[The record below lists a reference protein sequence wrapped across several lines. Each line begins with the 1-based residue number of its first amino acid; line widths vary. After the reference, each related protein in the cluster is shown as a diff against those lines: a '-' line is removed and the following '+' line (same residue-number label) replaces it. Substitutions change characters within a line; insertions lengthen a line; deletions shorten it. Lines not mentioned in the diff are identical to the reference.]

1 MVPTR
6 KDIMDT
12 NTPRWRAGRRLAAG
26 VGALALGVTGALV
39 GAGAAQAAGTSVS
52 GVELDWAVNAESGGG
67 AFFGG
72 CNFLSA
78 GAAGNAGSSR
88 LWTEADGFYK
98 TQDGDVTI
106 EKPNAAG
113 DYAQPTWATKCQDK
127 DGKAVTTA
135 ATSTS
140 GNRVELK
147 NGAGTVDTAAG
158 TADITW
164 DGSFTVVYYGG
175 LTYWTV
181 SDPELKVAADGTATL
196 TGTASGWGADM
207 NDTSK
212 WTALTP
218 TTITL
223 ANLKG
228 VTVDADGFTVTPEYL
243 GVSVDT
249 GSGTAQSTSGATW
262 GSFPQS
268 FVDFQQ
274 LTGQSSYWYSSGG
287 STDARKVA
295 APLSVAW
302 DVPAA
307 PALDPKVTVSKTTL
321 SASGET
327 EVTVKGTGF
336 DPSAAIA
343 SRPPLA
349 GKPAGVYVAFGKFA
363 EDWKP
368 SGGAASSTRP
378 TADVKWAVSAADI
391 DTIGGPSKGAI
402 ELSADGS
409 FTTTFTVSKDA
420 ADEAATAKGL
430 TDGRYGIYTYPG
442 GGAAQPGYETFTALT
457 FVGDGDVPVDVTVP
471 ETGGENP
478 GEPGDP
484 GEFSWT
490 VLGSGAVDLGTATAG
505 TDVFTA
511 TGALRQVKVTDTRTD
526 APAWTLSG
534 SVTDFRS
541 SDGAASFG
549 GKYLGWKPAVGA
561 NTVGAVAGTE
571 VAPGVNDGLAAS
583 RTLASAAVGHPKGEV
598 TVDAGLTLQIPLDTA
613 AGDYAGTLTL
623 TAVG

>member
-1 MVPTR
+1 
-6 KDIMDT
+6 MDT
-12 NTPRWRAGRRLAAG
+12 NTPRRRAGRRLAAG
-26 VGALALGVTGALV
+26 VGALALGVTGAV
-39 GAGAAQAAGTSVS
+39 GLTGTAAVAAGSAGTSVS
-52 GVELDWAVNAESGGG
+52 GVELDWSVNAESGGG

-88 LWTEADGFYK
+88 LWTEADGFYQ

-106 EKPNAAG
+106 EKPTADGGWAK
-113 DYAQPTWATKCQDK
+113 PTWATKCQDK

-135 ATSTS
+135 ASSTS

-147 NGAGTVDTAAG
+147 NGTGTVDTAAG

-212 WTALTP
+212 WSALDP
-218 TTITL
+218 KTITL
-223 ANLKG
+223 ANLEG

-307 PALDPKVTVSKTTL
+307 PALDAKVTVSKTTL

-336 DPSAAIA
+336 DPSAATA

-368 SGGAASSTRP
+368 SAGAASSTRP
-378 TADVKWAVSAADI
+378 TADVKWAVSADDI
-391 DTIGGPSKGAI
+391 DTVGGPSKGAI

-409 FTTTFTVSKDA
+409 FSATFTVSKDA
-420 ADEAATAKGL
+420 ADAAATAKGL

-442 GGAAQPGYETFTALT
+442 GGAAQAGYETFTPLT
-457 FVGDGDVPVDVTVP
+457 FTGDGDVPVDVTVP

-478 GEPGDP
+478 GGGEQPGDP

-490 VLGSGAVDLGTATAG
+490 VLGAGAVDLGTATAG

-511 TGALRQVKVTDTRTD
+511 TGALRQVKVTDTRTE

-534 SVTDFRS
+534 SVSDFRS

-549 GKYLGWKPAVGA
+549 GKYLGWTPAVGA
-561 NTVGAVAGTE
+561 NTVGAVAGTA
-571 VAPGVNDGLAAS
+571 VAPGSGDGLAAS
-583 RTLASAAVGHPKGEV
+583 RTLASAAAGHPKGGV
-598 TVDAGLTLQIPLDTA
+598 TIDAGLTLQIPLDTA
-613 AGDYAGTLTL
+613 AGDYTGTLTL

>member
-1 MVPTR
+1 M
-6 KDIMDT
+6 
-12 NTPRWRAGRRLAAG
+12 
-26 VGALALGVTGALV
+26 GALALGVTGALV
-39 GAGAAQAAGTSVS
+39 GAGTAQAAGGSAVS

-88 LWTEADGFYK
+88 LWTEADGFYQ

-106 EKPNAAG
+106 EKPTASG
-113 DYAQPTWATKCQDK
+113 GWAQPTWATKCQDK

-140 GNRVELK
+140 GNRVELR
-147 NGAGTVDTAAG
+147 NGTGTVDTAAG

-164 DGSFTVVYYGG
+164 DGAFTVVYYGG
-175 LTYWTV
+175 LTYWTA
-181 SDPELKVAADGTATL
+181 SDLKLKVAADGTAAL
-196 TGTASGWGADM
+196 TATASGWGADM
-207 NDTSK
+207 NDSSK
-212 WTALTP
+212 WSALTP
-218 TTITL
+218 RTVTL
-223 ANLKG
+223 ATLTG

-243 GVSVDT
+243 GVTVDAAGTPQSRT
-249 GSGTAQSTSGATW
+249 GDAW

-287 STDARKVA
+287 TTDARKVA
-295 APLSVAW
+295 APLGVAW

-307 PALDPKVTVSKTTL
+307 PVLDPKVTVSTTTL

-368 SGGAASSTRP
+368 SGGAASSARP
-378 TADVKWAVSAADI
+378 TADVKWAVSAEDI

-402 ELSADGS
+402 ELAADGS
-409 FTTTFTVSKDA
+409 FTATFTVSKDA

-442 GGAAQPGYETFTALT
+442 GGAVQAGYETFTPLT
-457 FVGDGDVPVDVTVP
+457 FVADGDVPVDVTVP

-478 GEPGDP
+478 GGPGEGGEDP
-484 GEFSWT
+484 GEFAWT

-534 SVTDFRS
+534 SVSDFRS

-549 GKYLGWKPAVGA
+549 GTYLGWKPAVGT
-561 NTVGAVAGTE
+561 NTVGAVAGAE
-571 VAPGVNDGLAAS
+571 VAPGSGGGLAAS
-583 RTLASAAVGHPKGEV
+583 RTLAQAAAGHPKGDV
-598 TVDAGLTLQIPLDTA
+598 TIDAGLTLQIPLDTA
-613 AGDYAGTLTL
+613 AGDYTGTLTL